1 MSRATTTFD
10 YSLRP
15 IKALAVEG
23 KSNVYFYK
31 QTNLTNQ
38 SLSSGRTVDWKH
50 FLKLH
55 IFPAKGWMMSIKN
68 ELFHTSDKRF
78 GTNYFLDL
86 ALSYKIKQWELSLT
100 ANNIIG
106 TSEFERRTL
115 GNTIENYS
123 VTRLRPREILIKWS
137 VDL

>member
-1 MSRATTTFD
+1 
-10 YSLRP
+10 
-15 IKALAVEG
+15 
-23 KSNVYFYK
+23 
-31 QTNLTNQ
+31 
-38 SLSSGRTVDWKH
+38 
-50 FLKLH
+50 
-55 IFPAKGWMMSIKN
+55 MSIKN

-86 ALSYKIKQWELSLT
+86 ALSYKIKRWELSLT